1 MSEIRFVDTTLRD
14 GNQSLWALNMRTAAM
29 VEIAE
34 QMDRAGFESMEFFVT
49 NMFKKYV
56 REHKE
61 NPWDWLREGTKR
73 LRKTELRLHG
83 GLKGGLEKKPAA
95 LLRFIIGRVVDSGI
109 TLTRTSN
116 CWNDYDVFGEEV
128 ADLRKLGMET
138 VVNLIY
144 SVSPRHTDEYYAQ
157 KAREAAAIKP
167 YRICFKD
174 VGGLLTPERTRALVP
189 LVLDNIGDTPVE
201 FHAHCN
207 NGLAPLCYLE
217 AVDMGLTTLHTSIPP
232 LANGSAQPSIF
243 NVARNLRAMGH
254 NPLIDEEALRP
265 VTEKLNDIAR
275 RERLPVGRVMEYDES
290 QYAHQVPGGMI
301 SNFRH
306 QLALIDMRDKLDA
319 ILEECVRVRKEFGYP
334 IMVTPLSQF
343 VGTQAAINVIVGE
356 RQGSDRPGHPVRP
369 GILGPRRRR
378 VHGPG
383 GQGPDPRAPEGQGM
397 GALGAALAVDPGGAA
412 AARGR
417 PPVRRG
423 VPAVGVR
430 RRGRGEGA
438 AGRRR
443 SEGATGR
450 GDAAGA
456 ARGGAHPPGEGE
468 PRVRSQA
475 GLVTDPWPG
484 AGARVSG
491 GARPRGRRPRA
502 PLPGSAEFDMP
513 TGIG

>member
-1 MSEIRFVDTTLRD
+1 MSDVRFVDTTVRD
-14 GNQSLWALNMRTAAM
+14 GNQSLWALNMRTDAM
-29 VEIAE
+29 LAVAE
-34 QMDRAGFESMEFFVT
+34 HIDEAGFESAEFFVT
-49 NMFKKYV
+49 VMFKKLV
-56 REHKE
+56 REQKE
-61 NPWDWLREGTKR
+61 DAWDWFRLGTKR
-73 LRKTELRLHG
+73 FRKTPLRLHG
-83 GLKGGLEKKPAA
+83 GLKLIEKIPVCVFE
-95 LLRFIIGRVVDSGI
+95 LMIRRVMDYGI

-116 CWNDYDVFGEEV
+116 SWNDYDEFDREKRALEQ
-128 ADLRKLGMET
+128 LGMDT

-144 SVSPRHTDEYYAQ
+144 SVSPRHTDDYYAR
-157 KAREAAAIKP
+157 KAREAAAIDP
-167 YRICFKD
+167 VRICFKD
-174 VGGLLTPERTRALVP
+174 VGGLLTLERARTLIP

-356 RQGSDRPGHPVRP
+356 RYREVTDQAIQYALGYWGREGAEYMDPEVKDR
-369 GILGPRRRR
+369 ILG
-378 VHGPG
+378 
-383 GQGPDPRAPEGQGM
+383 
-397 GALGAALAVDPGGAA
+397 
-412 AARGR
+412 
-417 PPVRRG
+417 
-423 VPAVGVR
+423 
-430 RRGRGEGA
+430 
-438 AGRRR
+438 
-443 SEGATGR
+443 
-450 GDAAGA
+450 
-456 ARGGAHPPGEGE
+456 
-468 PRVRSQA
+468 
-475 GLVTDPWPG
+475 
-484 AGARVSG
+484 
-491 GARPRGRRPRA
+491 RPRA
-502 PLPGSAEFDMP
+502 REWERWELPSPSIQEVRRQLGAVHLSDEEFLLWVFAGEDAVKALPDGGAPKERLGAGTPLVRLVAELARQEKANHVYVRKPGLSLTLGRAP
-513 TGIG
+513 GRG